1 MIFHFG
7 ISHKAS
13 VQPLFPVLGEN
24 CCQFECNQWIFMYVF
39 WANCK
44 TNMDGIIHELLTMNW
59 VCFFTHRNVIQTSA
73 TSPKR
78 LSVYWGVSREY
89 TTPCNANLQ
98 AAPTCIMSVR
108 PHITCRIHRFL
119 SVTFIYPIQLPI
131 LSAQQLFLLPVPF
144 SSAVLLLST
153 AAASCQSAPHINV
166 TFLGFC
172 QIAPSTILLVIL
184 LYRQTNETFQTLLKE
199 HRRGQWT
206 DKLPIQSAR

>member
-89 TTPCNANLQ
+89 TTPCNANLCQ
-98 AAPTCIMSVR
+98 TSHHLQDPQIPFSHLHLSHTTSNSLCSTAFLIAR
-108 PHITCRIHRFL
+108 PFFLRCTFALHCSRFL
-119 SVTFIYPIQLPI
+119 SKC
-131 LSAQQLFLLPVPF
+131 
-144 SSAVLLLST
+144 
-153 AAASCQSAPHINV
+153 AAH
-166 TFLGFC
+166 
-172 QIAPSTILLVIL
+172 
-184 LYRQTNETFQTLLKE
+184 
-199 HRRGQWT
+199 
-206 DKLPIQSAR
+206 

>member
-1 MIFHFG
+1 M
-7 ISHKAS
+7 
-13 VQPLFPVLGEN
+13 
-24 CCQFECNQWIFMYVF
+24 
-39 WANCK
+39 
-44 TNMDGIIHELLTMNW
+44 
-59 VCFFTHRNVIQTSA
+59 QT
-73 TSPKR
+73 
-78 LSVYWGVSREY
+78 
-89 TTPCNANLQ
+89 
-98 AAPTCIMSVR
+98 SVR

-184 LYRQTNETFQTLLKE
+184 LYRQTDETFQTLLKE
-199 HRRGQWT
+199 HT
-206 DKLPIQSAR
+206 DVDSEPTNYQSNLHVKKKKKTHKIVYSSLILVVYAKKCISFSHNMRL